1 MTSCIT
7 VSPLIRN
14 EQYIKN
20 NIQQLGT
27 EIDSIQISDLL
38 TGSLKI
44 TPHSDIDIYEIS
56 GFDYHNQ
63 KGIVIGIGLKKV
75 VNITNNVVLY
85 NYETEHIKL
94 NKDECMKILT
104 TYNKLKD
111 TIKFKKI
118 NYREQFSAD
127 LKINQ
132 SLSVSYE
139 GKNGS
144 NQPYYISLW
153 VNGKKMLI
161 QSDNFIQSLQTF
173 LLN

>member
-1 MTSCIT
+1 MKHQLLPFLILISLTSCIT
-7 VSPLIRN
+7 FSPLIRN

-20 NIQQLGT
+20 NIQQLET
-27 EIDSIQISDLL
+27 EIDSILISDLL

-56 GFDYHNQ
+56 GYNYHNQ

-94 NKDECMKILT
+94 NKDECVKILT

-111 TIKFKKI
+111 TIKLKKI
-118 NYREQFSAD
+118 NYSEQLSTY
-127 LKINQ
+127 LKIN
-132 SLSVSYE
+132 
-139 GKNGS
+139 
-144 NQPYYISLW
+144 
-153 VNGKKMLI
+153 
-161 QSDNFIQSLQTF
+161 
-173 LLN
+173 